1 MTIQARIL
9 RLPDEHAGFLF
20 VGQMRK
26 SNDWMISLVREGF
39 GLTNNRSPYVY
50 LSDGGHF
57 ENLGL
62 YEMILRRC
70 RYIVVLDSGC
80 DPKFTYEDLGNALR
94 KIRIDLNIPIE
105 FDEPLI
111 NGLRGLKKRA
121 AVARIDYPAVDG
133 PSVQTGYILYFK
145 PMVLRNESP
154 DVLSYHAGCGAFPHE
169 STSDQWYTESQTE
182 SYRMLGWHTVQE
194 ATAGFKGGEFEDLFR
209 HVAATYLEAPQALAL
224 SAQAS
229 AGPPKSAPFTTP
241 NTT

>member
-1 MTIQARIL
+1 MGYHSSPVISFIMTLFNARLGSWLGNPGTHGVKTWQEDGPRSAI
-9 RLPDEHAGFLF
+9 G
-20 VGQMRK
+20 
-26 SNDWMISLVREGF
+26 SLVREGF

-111 NGLRGLKKRA
+111 DGLRGLKKRA
-121 AVARIDYPAVDG
+121 AVARIDYPSVDG
-133 PSVQTGYILYFK
+133 PSAQTGYILYFK
-145 PMVLRNESP
+145 PMVRKNESP
-154 DVLSYHAGCGAFPHE
+154 DVLSYYAGCQAFPHE

-194 ATAGFKGGEFEDLFR
+194 AAAGFEGGAFEDLFR
-209 HVAATYLEAPQALAL
+209 HVASTYLEAPQALAL
-224 SAQAS
+224 SA
-229 AGPPKSAPFTTP
+229 K
-241 NTT
+241 